1 MQPESEREPQPRSA
15 SRSSPHTP
23 EADSLIR
30 ELSRAESEEVLARNH
45 VGRIAY
51 SFRDRV
57 DIEPIHY
64 VYHDGWI
71 YGRTQLGTKLTV
83 VRHNYWVAFEVDEV
97 EELFGWRSV
106 VVRGGFY
113 ILVDEG
119 TPQTRALRE
128 QAIEQVR
135 RLIPTAF
142 TPEDPVPFRNI
153 LFRIAVQEIEGRATI
168 STENREASAANGH
181 EDRQ

>member
-1 MQPESEREPQPRSA
+1 MQPQL
-15 SRSSPHTP
+15 SPN
-23 EADSLIR
+23 IR
-30 ELSRAESEEVLARNH
+30 ELSRAEIDEVLARNH

-83 VRHNYWVAFEVDEV
+83 VQHNYWVAFEVDEV
-97 EELFGWRSV
+97 EDIFGWRSV

-113 ILVDEG
+113 ILIDEG
-119 TPQTRALRE
+119 TAQSRELRE
-128 QAIEQVR
+128 QAIEQIR
-135 RLIPTAF
+135 RLTPEAF
-142 TPEDPVPFRNI
+142 TDADPVPFRDI
-153 LFRIAVQEIEGRATI
+153 VFRIAVQEVEGRVAGGD
-168 STENREASAANGH
+168 SDTEP
-181 EDRQ
+181 

>member
-1 MQPESEREPQPRSA
+1 MQEPAREPRPSGAEPRMPIA
-15 SRSSPHTP
+15 P
-23 EADSLIR
+23 EPASLIR

-71 YGRTQLGTKLTV
+71 YGRTQPGTKLTV

-113 ILVDEG
+113 ILTDEG
-119 TPQTRALRE
+119 TPHSRALRE
-128 QAIEQVR
+128 QAIAQVR

-142 TPEDPVPFRNI
+142 TPQDPVPFRNI

-168 STENREASAANGH
+168 TNNDLEMRK
-181 EDRQ
+181 